1 MPHII
6 IVSSDGKRSSHELE
20 GSDHVSIGRS
30 SRNSMVL
37 ADLSLS
43 RHHAEII
50 PDDSGW
56 ILQDAG
62 SRNGTFLNG
71 RRLQAPERLKAGDR
85 IDLGGCHLEYREER
99 ESSGRVVF
107 SDQPIA
113 AEGTIVLPL
122 NDVMTM
128 PEALIPGAPPR
139 KPAVQPRPAE
149 DLQARIRRMEVVEKA
164 NLELLGHEAMD
175 DLLPKVL
182 DLVNHAVKPDRAA
195 LFLWEA
201 DGSLNCRAS
210 RSDRPEQELSIS
222 RTIADTV
229 LEQRVAILT
238 SDAQIDSRFKEGASI
253 MAQGI
258 HSVMAVPLWNNKK
271 VIGLIYADSM
281 VASGLFVDEDLRVL
295 TMLANIAAIQ
305 IENAKLFEDQ
315 VEKRR
320 MDQEAEAA
328 ADIQKRLLPQGPP
341 QVTGYELEGL
351 NIPCYEVGGDYYD
364 FQALSADRYAV
375 VLADVAGK
383 GMGAAMLMSN
393 LQAAFHARADT
404 SPPPQELVAHLNKTV
419 CRVAPRNRFVTLSY
433 VELNTATH
441 TLHYVNAGHA
451 PEPMLVRTSGVVERL
466 KAGGVPLGILDG
478 FAYPLGEVALE
489 PGDFIFQCSDGV
501 TETVDNDDNEF
512 GEERLQELL
521 VGQIGRSPLEIRGAV
536 QSSLAEFAAG
546 APQPD
551 DLTLVIM
558 RRNG

>member
-1 MPHII
+1 M
-6 IVSSDGKRSSHELE
+6 
-20 GSDHVSIGRS
+20 
-30 SRNSMVL
+30 
-37 ADLSLS
+37 
-43 RHHAEII
+43 
-50 PDDSGW
+50 
-56 ILQDAG
+56 
-62 SRNGTFLNG
+62 
-71 RRLQAPERLKAGDR
+71 
-85 IDLGGCHLEYREER
+85 
-99 ESSGRVVF
+99 
-107 SDQPIA
+107 A

-128 PEALIPGAPPR
+128 PEALVPGAPAR
-139 KPAVQPRPAE
+139 KPAAPARPAE

-195 LFLWEA
+195 LFLWEK
-201 DGSLNCRAS
+201 DGSLTCRAS
-210 RSDRPEQELSIS
+210 RNDRPDQELSIS

-258 HSVMAVPLWNNKK
+258 RSVMAVPLWNNKE

-328 ADIQKRLLPQGPP
+328 ADIQKRLLPPGPP
-341 QVTGYELEGL
+341 QVDGYALEGF

-364 FQALSADRYAV
+364 FQPLSADRYAV

-433 VELNTATH
+433 LELDTKAH
-441 TLHYVNAGHA
+441 TVNFVNAGHA
-451 PEPMLVRTSGVVERL
+451 PEPMLVRTGGGVERL
-466 KAGGVPLGILDG
+466 KAGGGPLGIIDG
-478 FAYPLGEVALE
+478 FAYPLGEIRMG
-489 PGDFIFQCSDGV
+489 PGDFIFLCSDGV
-501 TETVDNDDNEF
+501 TETVDNEDNEY
-512 GEERLQELL
+512 GEDRLEKLL
-521 VGQIGRSPLEIRGAV
+521 VEQIGSTPAAIRRAV
-536 QSSLAEFAAG
+536 QSSLEEFASG

-551 DLTLVIM
+551 DLTLVILS
-558 RRNG
+558 RNS